1 MPERLNAEGDPLSS
15 GELCRITAIEPQR
28 RHPERVSIFVDGT
41 FALGVDGSVAVS
53 LGLRVGQSID
63 LRQLQELARAEE
75 LRQALDLSLR
85 FLGYRSRS
93 RDEVRRRLARKGYEE
108 ETIDQVI
115 GRLSQDGLVDDS
127 QFAEAWVRARTSGR
141 MMGPRRIAWELR
153 QKGVDAETVRAAI
166 GRIDEETEL
175 GLALQVG
182 RQKAESVRGEPMPV
196 VRRKVAAAL
205 QRRGFSW
212 EVTARVLDT
221 ILAPGKEEEISDE

>member
-1 MPERLNAEGDPLSS
+1 LSA

-28 RHPERVSIFVDGT
+28 RRPERVSIFVDGA
-41 FALGVDGSVAVS
+41 FALGVDGTVAVS
-53 LGLRVGQSID
+53 LGLRVGQPISV
-63 LRQLQELARAEE
+63 RELQELARAEE
-75 LRQALDLSLR
+75 LRQALDLALH
-85 FLGYRSRS
+85 FLGYRARS
-93 RDEVRRRLARKGYEE
+93 REEVRRRLSRKGYEE
-108 ETIDQVI
+108 ETIDSVI
-115 GRLSQDGLVDDS
+115 DRLSKGGLLDDS
-127 QFAEAWVRARTSGR
+127 QFTEAWVRARTSGR

-153 QKGVDAETVRAAI
+153 QKGVDAETVRAAV

-212 EVTARVLDT
+212 EVTTRVLDT
-221 ILAPGKEEEISDE
+221 ILAPGEED